1 METDGVSPQ
10 TNWETDSP
18 VGAAVL
24 LVIGEPVTDDH
35 QNVILGEIT
44 KGFRCWDEDQTGI
57 DINDELAR
65 IANRAS
71 MGEEGPNDERT
82 IQHRSE
88 KVAMEILVNPRL
100 QTLQQS
106 LQTFLMM
113 PAGIRHLIYA
123 GHYFGGSGSWV
134 LQDDCFTVSQ
144 LGRLCKDSDIEAAL
158 KQQDGGKMT
167 IYCNTGGEWKS
178 SNISKL
184 DVCKSLT
191 LELNPEEKLSD
202 VNGILQFTTYI
213 GSFIHAKTI
222 QQLMRTSDVV
232 GNIRFSKPTLYI
244 FPACEGDSAM
254 FGISGFNLLVNG
266 GYSRKSCFW
275 DFARHLDRIDA
286 VLMTHLGADN
296 IFGISSV
303 LRRKSMETIHPD
315 IGFMYLNASDKA
327 GDAELNGFSDKEP
340 QLAINLAEE
349 GSKLLEFSKNLIPT
363 PQPCSRVGT
372 TSTVMPVNLYH
383 KVGHG
388 SLDMYILNPVS
399 DSKELKD
406 FYQQWNKQVMEFGST
421 QNVPLPNMLSICCL
435 LVWQPSDPDADINR
449 LFFPGN
455 APQHKIIEGLEK
467 LKHLKFLKKATCTPK
482 DLEAKPAPKKASG
495 SAGRPASAKTA
506 AKPTPEKKVENKST
520 PRPAATSRSNK
531 VSKEDENKKKA
542 EDKITKSKPSLLNK
556 TASKSTKADP
566 PAPKKPASSTPKK
579 PSPTEAK
586 KKPMSTQSPRPSAK
600 KEAEK
605 STPSKQKTPSPERK
619 SPMPVASVAPV
630 VASQE
635 PLVEPVQEVVPP
647 AVDLLSG
654 TQTSLIDITPE
665 EPLKSMADTLVPQ
678 QEPLVDSEKKSESP
692 DPLPD
697 PNQYEVAPDQGE
709 SSLMYGSFH
718 QDLQNDL
725 LAPQD
730 VSVENGDHDYETGLI
745 QPESLPEPVAY
756 SPQEPDLI
764 PEMSPITKEPLCPEV
779 PQSNVG
785 DIPVEPDV
793 VPSFK
798 NEPDFQPSVQDVDRP
813 VSLDDVQDQVPSDP
827 PSRESPDMVE
837 ENAIQP
843 AKDNF
848 DLYATNYKMEAD
860 TQMEELKQV
869 SPVDEANVPDFQ
881 KQEDVITDGQLDMKP
896 AEQLEKDMPEQVEE
910 DVIEQKSHVQEEV
923 MPADPLNYMQEEQ
936 NVKDQELDV
945 HEEMKPADLVDDVAE
960 EQNIRDEEL
969 DVHEETKPVDPVD
982 DMPKEQN
989 IRDEELDVHEEIKPA
1004 DPVDDVAEE
1013 QNIRDEEL
1021 DVHEEIKPADPVAD
1035 MLEEQNLKDQV
1046 LEDSLDNMPEEQE
1059 EDVAEQVHD
1068 VQEDV
1073 ISADPL
1079 EDMPEKE
1086 EVLIKD
1092 SETPEV
1098 SPFAI
1103 VQEQPQEK
1111 ADVSDHALD
1120 DVDDEDEGDVSPD
1133 EMDSQG
1139 DVRETVL
1146 PEDDTQE
1153 DVSPYAFENKGFTEA
1168 SCEEVGD
1175 EPSTEPVEDFQ
1186 SDDGHQCAD
1195 AFEKDED
1202 IKDDLKELE
1211 ETEDVADG
1219 GAVSHDDVKV
1229 IDDSLEESQQQ
1240 NGDYLEVSNIPEAFE
1255 KDETPDPVDLK
1266 SEDSQEEDEG
1276 LPEQDEGN
1284 DDYQAGA
1291 YSSLIG
1297 MQEKQPEPSTESNF
1311 NPFTGIND
1319 SAPHQAS
1326 PADGAA
1332 AAFDPFLPDNTQ
1344 STNPFTCS
1352 GQPLDPFQGGT
1363 NGQGFDPKEWGEPM
1377 GLPAPPPPEGSPGPT
1392 ANGKATEKS
1401 THKAKSGA
1409 TKRPDSAKLNR
1420 SKLGDKPE
1428 KNGAPSTTKTAKT
1441 NGVKSTTT
1449 KARPSSAA
1457 TSSSSESKAKS
1468 TGRRP
1473 ATATGSRASPATFKS
1488 PPLPPMTPFYM
1499 DLSYIPNH
1507 GNPQYSDIEFFK
1519 RIRARYYVLSSLSP
1533 NSQVLN
1539 ALLDAKQ
1546 TWEDKD
1552 LKVTIIPTYDNDT
1565 IRHWMGLNK
1574 DRLCDLNVDVAPSA
1588 SRCTIQL
1595 QDHETSCSAF
1605 RLEF

>member
-1 METDGVSPQ
+1 METDSSPQ
-10 TNWETDSP
+10 TNWDSDSP
-18 VGAAVL
+18 VGAALL

-35 QNVILGEIT
+35 QNVILEEIT
-44 KGFRCWDEDQTGI
+44 KGFRCWDEEQTGI
-57 DINDELAR
+57 NINEELAS

-82 IQHRSE
+82 IQHKSD

-113 PAGIRHLIYA
+113 PAGMRHLIYA

-178 SNISKL
+178 SNIGKL

-191 LELNPEEKLSD
+191 LELNPEEKMKD
-202 VNGILQFTTYI
+202 VNGVLQFTAYI
-213 GSFIHAKTI
+213 SSFVHAKTI

-303 LRRKSMETIHPD
+303 LKRKSMETIHPD

-327 GDAELNGFSDKEP
+327 GDIGINGVNDKEP

-363 PQPCSRVGT
+363 PQPCSRLGT
-372 TSTVMPVNLYH
+372 SSAVTPVNLYH

-388 SLDMYILNPVS
+388 SLDMYILNPVT

-435 LVWQPSDPDADINR
+435 LVWQPADPDADINR

-455 APQHKIIEGLEK
+455 APQHKVIEGLEK
-467 LKHLKFLKKATCTPK
+467 LKHLKFLKKASCTPK

-495 SAGRPASAKTA
+495 TAGRPASAKTTTSR
-506 AKPTPEKKVENKST
+506 PTPEKKMENRPK
-520 PRPAATSRSNK
+520 PAAASKSNK

-542 EDKITKSKPSLLNK
+542 EDKASKSRPSLLNK
-556 TASKSTKADP
+556 TTSK
-566 PAPKKPASSTPKK
+566 PAKPEVSAQKKPASSTPKK

-600 KEAEK
+600 KDAEK
-605 STPSKQKTPSPERK
+605 SSPTKQKTPSPERK
-619 SPMPVASVAPV
+619 PITPVATEAPAIAPQV
-630 VASQE
+630 TPQE
-635 PLVEPVQEVVPP
+635 PLVEPVVEAVPP
-647 AVDLLSG
+647 SVDLLSG
-654 TQTSLIDITPE
+654 TQQSLIDITPE

-678 QEPLVDSEKKSESP
+678 QEPVADSEKKSESP

-697 PNQYEVAPDQGE
+697 PNQYEVTADQGE
-709 SSLMYGSFH
+709 NSLMYGSFH
-718 QDLQNDL
+718 QDLQNDI

-730 VSVENGDHDYETGLI
+730 VSMENGGHDYDSGLI

-764 PEMSPITKEPLCPEV
+764 PEMSPVTKEPLSPV
-779 PQSNVG
+779 APQSPFR
-785 DIPVEPDV
+785 DIPAEPDL
-793 VPSFK
+793 VPSFEK
-798 NEPDFQPSVQDVDRP
+798 EQSAEVDDRP
-813 VSLDDVQDQVPSDP
+813 ALLDMVQDQVTSDSPSAG
-827 PSRESPDMVE
+827 SPDTE
-837 ENAIQP
+837 EVNIPSTQENVDLFANDYKIQP
-843 AKDNF
+843 DS
-848 DLYATNYKMEAD
+848 
-860 TQMEELKQV
+860 QMEELKQA
-869 SPVDEANVPDFQ
+869 SPVDEINVPDFQ
-881 KQEDVITDGQLDMKP
+881 NESTPDLQEDVKTVNPM
-896 AEQLEKDMPEQVEE
+896 ENMPEDDEA
-910 DVIEQKSHVQEEV
+910 DLLGHVQEDDKAADPMDNIPDEQEKYTPEQELGLQQTNEQDKYIPEKELELQQEKSENLVDDIPEEQRDSVTAEEPDMKDEV
-923 MPADPLNYMQEEQ
+923 KPADPLDHMQ
-936 NVKDQELDV
+936 
-945 HEEMKPADLVDDVAE
+945 
-960 EQNIRDEEL
+960 
-969 DVHEETKPVDPVD
+969 
-982 DMPKEQN
+982 
-989 IRDEELDVHEEIKPA
+989 
-1004 DPVDDVAEE
+1004 
-1013 QNIRDEEL
+1013 
-1021 DVHEEIKPADPVAD
+1021 
-1035 MLEEQNLKDQV
+1035 
-1046 LEDSLDNMPEEQE
+1046 
-1059 EDVAEQVHD
+1059 AEQVED
-1068 VQEDV
+1068 DLEQE
-1073 ISADPL
+1073 AMKPQ
-1079 EDMPEKE
+1079 
-1086 EVLIKD
+1086 VLP
-1092 SETPEV
+1092 SM
-1098 SPFAI
+1098 
-1103 VQEQPQEK
+1103 EQPEEAQEK
-1111 ADVSDHALD
+1111 TDVSDEALD
-1120 DVDDEDEGDVSPD
+1120 DAEDEDDGDISPD

-1146 PEDDTQE
+1146 PDDNAQE
-1153 DVSPYAFENKGFTEA
+1153 DISPFAFENKGFTEA

-1175 EPSTEPVEDFQ
+1175 EPSTEPVEDIQ
-1186 SDDGHQCAD
+1186 SDDGQPCVD

-1202 IKDDLKELE
+1202 VKDDVKKSEQFADE
-1211 ETEDVADG
+1211 QDG
-1219 GAVSHDDVKV
+1219 GAMSHDDVQIV
-1229 IDDSLEESQQQ
+1229 NDSLEENQHQ
-1240 NGDYLEVSNIPEAFE
+1240 NGDFLGHSNIPEAFE
-1255 KDETPDPVDLK
+1255 KDETPDPVDAK
-1266 SEDSQEEDEG
+1266 SDNSQDSDEAV
-1276 LPEQDEGN
+1276 QDQGDGQN
-1284 DDYQAGA
+1284 DAYNTGG
-1291 YSSLIG
+1291 YSSFIG
-1297 MQEKQPEPSTESNF
+1297 LQEKQPESSF
-1311 NPFTGIND
+1311 NPFSSIND
-1319 SAPHQAS
+1319 DAKQQTS
-1326 PADGAA
+1326 PAEGAA
-1332 AAFDPFLPDNTQ
+1332 AAFDPFSTVNDNTQ
-1344 STNPFTCS
+1344 RTNPFTCS
-1352 GQPLDPFQGGT
+1352 GKPLDAFQEET
-1363 NGQGFDPKEWGEPM
+1363 NGQSFDPKEWGEPM

-1392 ANGKATEKS
+1392 ANGKASDKATL
-1401 THKAKSGA
+1401 KAKPGA

-1428 KNGAPSTTKTAKT
+1428 KNSAPPSAKTAKT

-1449 KARPSSAA
+1449 KARPASA
-1457 TSSSSESKAKS
+1457 TVPSSSESKTKPAGK
-1468 TGRRP
+1468 RP
-1473 ATATGSRASPATFKS
+1473 ATATGSRASPAATKA
-1488 PPLPPMTPFYM
+1488 PPLPAMTPFYM

-1507 GNPQYSDIEFFK
+1507 GNPQYSDVEFFK

>member
-10 TNWETDSP
+10 TNWDSDSP
-18 VGAAVL
+18 VGAALL

-44 KGFRCWDEDQTGI
+44 KGFRCWDEEQTGI

-88 KVAMEILVNPRL
+88 KIAMEILVNPRL

-106 LQTFLMM
+106 LRTFLMM
-113 PAGIRHLIYA
+113 PADNRHLIYA
-123 GHYFGGSGSWV
+123 GHYFAGSGSWV

-167 IYCNTGGEWKS
+167 IYCNAGGEWKNS
-178 SNISKL
+178 SINKL
-184 DVCKSLT
+184 DVSKSLT

-202 VNGILQFTTYI
+202 INGVLQFSTYI
-213 GSFIHAKTI
+213 SSFIHAKTI

-303 LRRKSMETIHPD
+303 LKRKSMETIHPD

-327 GDAELNGFSDKEP
+327 GDAEVNGLNGKELN
-340 QLAINLAEE
+340 LAINLAEE
-349 GSKLLEFSKNLIPT
+349 GSKLLEFSKNLIST
-363 PQPCSRVGT
+363 PQPCSRLGT
-372 TSTVMPVNLYH
+372 NPTVTPVNLYH

-388 SLDMYILNPVS
+388 SLDMYILNPVT

-435 LVWQPSDPDADINR
+435 LVWQPADPDADINR

-467 LKHLKFLKKATCTPK
+467 LKHLKFLKKPTCTPK
-482 DLEAKPAPKKASG
+482 DLEAKPAPKKPSG
-495 SAGRPASAKTA
+495 PAGRPASAKTA
-506 AKPTPEKKVENKST
+506 PKATPEKKPENK
-520 PRPAATSRSNK
+520 PAYKPAATSKSNK

-542 EDKITKSKPSLLNK
+542 EDKTGKSRPSLLNK
-556 TASKSTKADP
+556 TAPK
-566 PAPKKPASSTPKK
+566 PAKPDLSATKKPTSTTPKK

-619 SPMPVASVAPV
+619 PQTPVASVAPV
-630 VASQE
+630 IAPQE
-635 PLVEPVQEVVPP
+635 PLVEPVLEVAPSQP

-654 TQTSLIDITPE
+654 TQASLIDITPE
-665 EPLKSMADTLVPQ
+665 EPLNNMTDTLVPK
-678 QEPLVDSEKKSESP
+678 QEPLVESEKKSESP

-697 PNQYEVAPDQGE
+697 PNQFEVAANQGE

-718 QDLQNDL
+718 QDLQNDI
-725 LAPQD
+725 LAPED
-730 VSVENGDHDYETGLI
+730 VSMENGGHDYETDLV

-764 PEMSPITKEPLCPEV
+764 PEMSPVTKEPLCPV
-779 PQSNVG
+779 DPQSPVR
-785 DIPVEPDV
+785 DIPAEPDV
-793 VPSFK
+793 VPSFRA
-798 NEPDFQPSVQDVDRP
+798 EPDVQQSVQELDRP
-813 VSLDDVQDQVPSDP
+813 VSLDTAQDQVLSDP
-827 PSRESPDMVE
+827 PSTESPGTE
-837 ENAIQP
+837 ETDIIPQP
-843 AKDNF
+843 KDNL
-848 DLYATNYKMEAD
+848 DLYATNYKMEEDA
-860 TQMEELKQV
+860 QMEEMKQR
-869 SPVDEANVPDFQ
+869 SPVDEINEPYFQ
-881 KQEDVITDGQLDMKP
+881 KQEDV
-896 AEQLEKDMPEQVEE
+896 MPE
-910 DVIEQKSHVQEEV
+910 I
-923 MPADPLNYMQEEQ
+923 
-936 NVKDQELDV
+936 
-945 HEEMKPADLVDDVAE
+945 HEE
-960 EQNIRDEEL
+960 
-969 DVHEETKPVDPVD
+969 
-982 DMPKEQN
+982 
-989 IRDEELDVHEEIKPA
+989 
-1004 DPVDDVAEE
+1004 
-1013 QNIRDEEL
+1013 
-1021 DVHEEIKPADPVAD
+1021 
-1035 MLEEQNLKDQV
+1035 LKS
-1046 LEDSLDNMPEEQE
+1046 EDSQDNMPEEQDEDFIEQEPKVQE
-1059 EDVAEQVHD
+1059 EVKSEDLQDNRPEEQDEDFIEQEPKVQEEVKSEDLQDSRREEHEEEVKEQV
-1068 VQEDV
+1068 VGTQEML
-1073 ISADPL
+1073 P
-1079 EDMPEKE
+1079 
-1086 EVLIKD
+1086 
-1092 SETPEV
+1092 
-1098 SPFAI
+1098 SP
-1103 VQEQPQEK
+1103 VEPEQPQEK
-1111 ADVSDHALD
+1111 ADISDHALD
-1120 DVDDEDEGDVSPD
+1120 EVEEEDDGDISPD

-1146 PEDDTQE
+1146 PEDNPPE
-1153 DVSPYAFENKGFTEA
+1153 DVSPYAFENKGFTEGSA
-1168 SCEEVGD
+1168 DDIGD
-1175 EPSTEPVEDFQ
+1175 EPSTEPVEDIQ
-1186 SDDGHQCAD
+1186 SDDGQQCVD

-1202 IKDDLKELE
+1202 IKGDAKEFE
-1211 ETEDVADG
+1211 EVEGEQDG
-1219 GAVSHDDVKV
+1219 RAMSHDDVQV
-1229 IDDSLEESQQQ
+1229 IDDSLEETQHQ

-1276 LPEQDEGN
+1276 LPEQENVESDAYHADG
-1284 DDYQAGA
+1284 
-1291 YSSLIG
+1291 YSSFIG
-1297 MQEKQPEPSTESNF
+1297 LQDKPAVPSTDPSF
-1311 NPFTGIND
+1311 NPFTSINEG
-1319 SAPHQAS
+1319 SQQQAS
-1326 PADGAA
+1326 PTDGAA
-1332 AAFDPFLPDNTQ
+1332 AAFDPFFSAGVNTQ
-1344 STNPFTCS
+1344 STNPFSCS
-1352 GQPLDPFQGGT
+1352 GQPLDSYQGEA
-1363 NGQGFDPKEWGEPM
+1363 NGQTFDPKEWGEPM

-1392 ANGKATEKS
+1392 ANGKATEKG
-1401 THKAKSGA
+1401 TQKAKPGA
-1409 TKRPDSAKLNR
+1409 TKRPESAKLNK
-1420 SKLGDKPE
+1420 SKIGDKPE
-1428 KNGAPSTTKTAKT
+1428 KNVPPSSARNAKT

-1449 KARPSSAA
+1449 KARPASAA
-1457 TSSSSESKAKS
+1457 APSSTDSKSKP

-1473 ATATGSRASPATFKS
+1473 ATATGNRASPATSKT
-1488 PPLPPMTPFYM
+1488 PPLPPLTPFYI

-1519 RIRARYYVLSSLSP
+1519 RIRARFYVLSSLSP

-1565 IRHWMGLNK
+1565 VRHWMGLNK

-1588 SRCTIQL
+1588 ARCTIQL

>member
-1 METDGVSPQ
+1 METDSSPQ
-10 TNWETDSP
+10 TNWDSDSP
-18 VGAAVL
+18 VGAALL

-35 QNVILGEIT
+35 QNVILEEIT
-44 KGFRCWDEDQTGI
+44 KGFRCWDEEQTGI
-57 DINDELAR
+57 NINEELAS
-65 IANRAS
+65 IANRAL

-82 IQHRSE
+82 IQHKSD

-113 PAGIRHLIYA
+113 PAGMRHLIYA

-178 SNISKL
+178 SNIGKL

-191 LELNPEEKLSD
+191 LELNPEEKMKD
-202 VNGILQFTTYI
+202 VNGVLQFTAYI
-213 GSFIHAKTI
+213 SSFVHAKTI

-303 LRRKSMETIHPD
+303 LKRKSMETIHPD

-327 GDAELNGFSDKEP
+327 GDIGINGVNDKEP

-363 PQPCSRVGT
+363 PQPCSRLGT
-372 TSTVMPVNLYH
+372 SSAVTPVNLYH

-388 SLDMYILNPVS
+388 SLDMYILNPVT

-435 LVWQPSDPDADINR
+435 LVWQPADPDADINR

-455 APQHKIIEGLEK
+455 APQHKVIEGLEK
-467 LKHLKFLKKATCTPK
+467 LKHLKFLKKASCTPK

-495 SAGRPASAKTA
+495 TAGRPASAKTTTSR
-506 AKPTPEKKVENKST
+506 PTPEKKMENRPK
-520 PRPAATSRSNK
+520 PAAASKSNK

-542 EDKITKSKPSLLNK
+542 EDKASKSRPSLLNK
-556 TASKSTKADP
+556 TTSKPAKPEVS
-566 PAPKKPASSTPKK
+566 APKKPASSTPKK
-579 PSPTEAK
+579 PSPMEAK

-600 KEAEK
+600 KDAEK
-605 STPSKQKTPSPERK
+605 SSPTKQKTPSPERK
-619 SPMPVASVAPV
+619 PITPVATEAPAIAPQPQV
-630 VASQE
+630 TPQE
-635 PLVEPVQEVVPP
+635 PLVEPVVEAVPP
-647 AVDLLSG
+647 SVDLLSG
-654 TQTSLIDITPE
+654 TQQSLIDITPE

-678 QEPLVDSEKKSESP
+678 QEPVADSEKKSESP

-697 PNQYEVAPDQGE
+697 PNQYEVTADQGE
-709 SSLMYGSFH
+709 NSLMYGSFH
-718 QDLQNDL
+718 QDLQNDI

-730 VSVENGDHDYETGLI
+730 VSMENGGHDYDSGLI

-764 PEMSPITKEPLCPEV
+764 PEMSPVTKEPLSPV
-779 PQSNVG
+779 APQSPFR
-785 DIPVEPDV
+785 DIPAEPDL
-793 VPSFK
+793 VPSFEK
-798 NEPDFQPSVQDVDRP
+798 EQSAEVDDRP
-813 VSLDDVQDQVPSDP
+813 ALLDMVQDQVTSDSPSAG
-827 PSRESPDMVE
+827 SPDTE
-837 ENAIQP
+837 EVNIPSTQENVDLFANDYKIQP
-843 AKDNF
+843 DS
-848 DLYATNYKMEAD
+848 
-860 TQMEELKQV
+860 QMEELKQA
-869 SPVDEANVPDFQ
+869 SPVDEINVPDFQ
-881 KQEDVITDGQLDMKP
+881 KESTPDLQEDVKTVNPM
-896 AEQLEKDMPEQVEE
+896 ENMPEDDEA
-910 DVIEQKSHVQEEV
+910 DLLGHVQEDDKAADPMDNIPDEQEKYTPEQELGLQQTNEQEKYIPEKELELQQEKSENLVDDIPEEQRDSVTAEEPDMKDEV
-923 MPADPLNYMQEEQ
+923 KPADPLSHMQ
-936 NVKDQELDV
+936 
-945 HEEMKPADLVDDVAE
+945 
-960 EQNIRDEEL
+960 
-969 DVHEETKPVDPVD
+969 
-982 DMPKEQN
+982 
-989 IRDEELDVHEEIKPA
+989 
-1004 DPVDDVAEE
+1004 
-1013 QNIRDEEL
+1013 
-1021 DVHEEIKPADPVAD
+1021 
-1035 MLEEQNLKDQV
+1035 
-1046 LEDSLDNMPEEQE
+1046 
-1059 EDVAEQVHD
+1059 AEQVED
-1068 VQEDV
+1068 DLEQE
-1073 ISADPL
+1073 AMKPQ
-1079 EDMPEKE
+1079 
-1086 EVLIKD
+1086 VLP
-1092 SETPEV
+1092 SM
-1098 SPFAI
+1098 
-1103 VQEQPQEK
+1103 EQPEEAQEK
-1111 ADVSDHALD
+1111 TDVSDEALD
-1120 DVDDEDEGDVSPD
+1120 DAEDEDDGDISPD

-1146 PEDDTQE
+1146 PDDNAQE
-1153 DVSPYAFENKGFTEA
+1153 DISPFAFENKGFTEA

-1175 EPSTEPVEDFQ
+1175 EPSTEPVEDIQ
-1186 SDDGHQCAD
+1186 SDDGQPCVD

-1202 IKDDLKELE
+1202 VKDDVKKSE
-1211 ETEDVADG
+1211 EFADEQDG
-1219 GAVSHDDVKV
+1219 GAMSHDDVQIV
-1229 IDDSLEESQQQ
+1229 NDSLEENQHQ
-1240 NGDYLEVSNIPEAFE
+1240 NGDFLGHSNIPEAFE
-1255 KDETPDPVDLK
+1255 KDETPDPVDAK
-1266 SEDSQEEDEG
+1266 SDNSQDSDEAV
-1276 LPEQDEGN
+1276 QDQGDGQN
-1284 DDYQAGA
+1284 DAYNTGG
-1291 YSSLIG
+1291 YSSFIG
-1297 MQEKQPEPSTESNF
+1297 LQEKQPESSF
-1311 NPFTGIND
+1311 NPFSSIND
-1319 SAPHQAS
+1319 DAKQQTS
-1326 PADGAA
+1326 PAEGAA
-1332 AAFDPFLPDNTQ
+1332 AAFDPFSTVNDNTQ
-1344 STNPFTCS
+1344 RTNPFTCS
-1352 GQPLDPFQGGT
+1352 GKPLDAFQEET
-1363 NGQGFDPKEWGEPM
+1363 NGQSFDPKEWGEPM

-1392 ANGKATEKS
+1392 ANGKASDKATL
-1401 THKAKSGA
+1401 KAKPGA

-1428 KNGAPSTTKTAKT
+1428 KNSAPPSAKTAKT

-1449 KARPSSAA
+1449 KARPASA
-1457 TSSSSESKAKS
+1457 TVPSLSESKTKPAGK
-1468 TGRRP
+1468 RP
-1473 ATATGSRASPATFKS
+1473 ATATGSRASPAATKA
-1488 PPLPPMTPFYM
+1488 PPLPAMTPFYM

-1507 GNPQYSDIEFFK
+1507 GNPQYSDVEFFK

>member
-10 TNWETDSP
+10 TNWDSDSP
-18 VGAAVL
+18 VGAALL

-44 KGFRCWDEDQTGI
+44 KGFRCWDEKQTGI

-123 GHYFGGSGSWV
+123 GHYFSGSGSWV
-134 LQDDCFTVSQ
+134 LQDDCFTLSQ

-191 LELNPEEKLSD
+191 LELNPEEKMSD
-202 VNGILQFTTYI
+202 INGVLQFTTYI
-213 GSFIHAKTI
+213 SSFIHAKTI

-327 GDAELNGFSDKEP
+327 GDAGVNGVNDKEP

-363 PQPCSRVGT
+363 PQPCSRLGT
-372 TSTVMPVNLYH
+372 TPTVMPVNLYH

-435 LVWQPSDPDADINR
+435 LVWQPADPDADINR

-467 LKHLKFLKKATCTPK
+467 LKHLKFLKKAACTPK
-482 DLEAKPAPKKASG
+482 NLEAKPAPKKSSG
-495 SAGRPASAKTA
+495 PAGRPTSAKTTA
-506 AKPTPEKKVENKST
+506 SRPTPEKKIENK
-520 PRPAATSRSNK
+520 PAPKATATSRSNK
-531 VSKEDENKKKA
+531 ISKEDENKKKA
-542 EDKITKSKPSLLNK
+542 EDKTSKSRPSLLNK
-556 TASKSTKADP
+556 TAPKSAKPDVS
-566 PAPKKPASSTPKK
+566 APKKPTSSTPKK

-600 KEAEK
+600 KEVEK

-619 SPMPVASVAPV
+619 PPTPVASVAPV
-630 VASQE
+630 IASQE
-635 PLVEPVQEVVPP
+635 PLVEPVVEAVPP
-647 AVDLLSG
+647 SVDLLSG

-678 QEPLVDSEKKSESP
+678 QEALVDSEKKSESP

-718 QDLQNDL
+718 QDLQNDI
-725 LAPQD
+725 LAPED
-730 VSVENGDHDYETGLI
+730 VSMENGSHDYESGLI

-764 PEMSPITKEPLCPEV
+764 PEMSPVTKEPLCSEV
-779 PQSNVG
+779 PKSPVRE
-785 DIPVEPDV
+785 IPAEPDV
-793 VPSFK
+793 VPSFEK
-798 NEPDFQPSVQDVDRP
+798 ESDFQQSTEEFDRP
-813 VSLDDVQDQVPSDP
+813 VSLDTAKDQVLSDSPST
-827 PSRESPDMVE
+827 ESPDLE
-837 ENAIQP
+837 EKNILP
-843 AKDNF
+843 PKD
-848 DLYATNYKMEAD
+848 DLYSTNYKMEED
-860 TQMEELKQV
+860 TQMEEMKPV
-869 SPVDEANVPDFQ
+869 SPVDDINAPDFQ
-881 KQEDVITDGQLDMKP
+881 KDVIPDEEEVKSADPMDSLP
-896 AEQLEKDMPEQVEE
+896 KDEEE
-910 DVIEQKSHVQEEV
+910 D
-923 MPADPLNYMQEEQ
+923 LQ
-936 NVKDQELDV
+936 NQDQEPEIHEDAKHAEPLDS
-945 HEEMKPADLVDDVAE
+945 
-960 EQNIRDEEL
+960 
-969 DVHEETKPVDPVD
+969 
-982 DMPKEQN
+982 MPKEQEEH
-989 IRDEELDVHEEIKPA
+989 IPEQDVDEQEVKPA
-1004 DPVDDVAEE
+1004 DHIDAIPEE
-1013 QNIRDEEL
+1013 QDDYIPEQETDFQKDVMPVVQEEM
-1021 DVHEEIKPADPVAD
+1021 KSADPMD
-1035 MLEEQNLKDQV
+1035 SLPEEQENNSTEQETHFQKDV
-1046 LEDSLDNMPEEQE
+1046 LPVVQEEMKSTDPMDHMPEEQE
-1059 EDVAEQVHD
+1059 GDALD
-1068 VQEDV
+1068 QE
-1073 ISADPL
+1073 P
-1079 EDMPEKE
+1079 MKP
-1086 EVLIKD
+1086 EVLP
-1092 SETPEV
+1092 ST
-1098 SPFAI
+1098 
-1103 VQEQPQEK
+1103 VQPDQPQEK
-1111 ADVSDHALD
+1111 ADISDHALD
-1120 DVDDEDEGDVSPD
+1120 DIEDEDDGDISPD

-1146 PEDDTQE
+1146 PEDTPE
-1153 DVSPYAFENKGFTEA
+1153 DVSPYAFENKGFTEG

-1175 EPSTEPVEDFQ
+1175 EPSTEPVEDIQ
-1186 SDDGHQCAD
+1186 SDDGQQCVD

-1202 IKDDLKELE
+1202 IKDNAKDEVPDIQDGCAMSH
-1211 ETEDVADG
+1211 EDVQ
-1219 GAVSHDDVKV
+1219 V
-1229 IDDSLEESQQQ
+1229 IDDSLEENQHQ

-1255 KDETPDPVDLK
+1255 KDETPDPVDVK
-1266 SEDSQEEDEG
+1266 SDDSQEEDEG
-1276 LPEQDEGN
+1276 LPDQGDEGS
-1284 DDYQAGA
+1284 DAYRADG
-1291 YSSLIG
+1291 YSSFIG
-1297 MQEKQPEPSTESNF
+1297 LQEKQPESSF
-1311 NPFTGIND
+1311 NPFTSIND
-1319 SAPHQAS
+1319 GAQLKDSQAE
-1326 PADGAA
+1326 GAA
-1332 AAFDPFLPDNTQ
+1332 AAFDPFSTACDNTQ
-1344 STNPFTCS
+1344 RTNPFSCS
-1352 GQPLDPFQGGT
+1352 GQPLDAYQGET
-1363 NGQGFDPKEWGEPM
+1363 NGQSFDPKEWGEPM

-1392 ANGKATEKS
+1392 ANGKASDKS
-1401 THKAKSGA
+1401 TLKTKAGA

-1428 KNGAPSTTKTAKT
+1428 KNGAPPSAKTAKT

-1449 KARPSSAA
+1449 KTRPASATA
-1457 TSSSSESKAKS
+1457 PSSSESKTKPAGK
-1468 TGRRP
+1468 RP
-1473 ATATGSRASPATFKS
+1473 ATATGSRASPATSKA

-1507 GNPQYSDIEFFK
+1507 GNPQYSDVEFFK

-1546 TWEDKD
+1546 MWEDKD